1 MKVQDANFVNSLQ
14 GKAAGVTITQSAG
27 GAGGT
32 SKSFCVVISRLWVT
46 TAP

>member
-27 GAGGT
+27 EPVVLQ
-32 SKSFCVVISRLWVT
+32 KSCCVVTNQLWVT